1 VASEPVVSVK
11 SGHVFERRLIET
23 YLATTGKCPLT
34 AAPLTAADLLPLVS
48 SASAAAQPRLAALD
62 SVPALLKALQKE
74 WDASVLES
82 FQLKQ
87 HLDAARQELA
97 HALYQHDAACRVIA
111 RLVQE
116 RDQAREA
123 LKNVQ
128 ATGLHSQQQP
138 MATDKPDS
146 ATTPAAVSG
155 LPADLLASLQ
165 EHAHVLMQARSKRS
179 ISKTLATQEEIAH
192 FECASSQQLH
202 GTPAGITCMAVSP
215 TDANLV
221 VTGGA
226 DGTALVFNHSAQKVA
241 AELVGHSARINSI
254 AVGEQ
259 AIVTGSADR
268 TVRVWR
274 HSQAEAAFRE
284 TLRIGSH
291 SDEVTA
297 VALHPRHQGVALSAS
312 KDATWALHAIDADR
326 DSGAPLFSFKSNS
339 PILSARFHPD
349 GLLVGAGEAHGAF
362 ALFDLSTGARAL
374 TFDAHQA
381 GVAAVAFSENA
392 FYVATGGASDGS
404 VKLWDLRKNK
414 CLHTVKLEAGYAVRS
429 LQFDDSGVYLAV
441 AGSDARV
448 FAGKTLAHV
457 VTFSDHAAPVTGV
470 VFGKDASFVATA
482 SIDRTLRVWRGR
494 K

>member
-1 VASEPVVSVK
+1 
-11 SGHVFERRLIET
+11 
-23 YLATTGKCPLT
+23 
-34 AAPLTAADLLPLVS
+34 
-48 SASAAAQPRLAALD
+48 
-62 SVPALLKALQKE
+62 
-74 WDASVLES
+74 
-82 FQLKQ
+82 
-87 HLDAARQELA
+87 
-97 HALYQHDAACRVIA
+97 
-111 RLVQE
+111 
-116 RDQAREA
+116 
-123 LKNVQ
+123 
-128 ATGLHSQQQP
+128 
-138 MATDKPDS
+138 MATDKPDA